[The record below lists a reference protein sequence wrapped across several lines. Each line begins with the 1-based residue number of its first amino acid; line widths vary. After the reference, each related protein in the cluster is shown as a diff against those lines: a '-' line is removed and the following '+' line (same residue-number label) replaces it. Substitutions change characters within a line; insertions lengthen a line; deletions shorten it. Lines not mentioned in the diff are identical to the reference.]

1 MRFTVKTMY
10 FYLVMAT
17 LTAGL
22 FANDGVKREH
32 LPDYK
37 QAKLE
42 PVGHDV
48 VPGYEETKP
57 INDVIHSATPREQ
70 QPQANVPKVQ
80 EHTGPLADTGNDFTK
95 EDLKDLMRRYETKNP
110 PLNQDELMRVE
121 NFLLQSQ
128 EQKKSTINLSMT

>member
-1 MRFTVKTMY
+1 MY

-57 INDVIHSATPREQ
+57 INDVIHSVVPREQ
-70 QPQANVPKVQ
+70 QPAAKASINRVQRNTNYGEPRKDYTKV
-80 EHTGPLADTGNDFTK
+80 
-95 EDLKDLMRRYETKNP
+95 
-110 PLNQDELMRVE
+110 EL
-121 NFLLQSQ
+121 
-128 EQKKSTINLSMT
+128 